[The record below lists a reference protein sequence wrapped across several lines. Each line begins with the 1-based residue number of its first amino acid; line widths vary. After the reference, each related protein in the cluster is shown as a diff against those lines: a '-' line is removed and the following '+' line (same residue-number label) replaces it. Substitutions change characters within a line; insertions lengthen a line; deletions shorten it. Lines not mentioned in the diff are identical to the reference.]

1 MKTEIRVPKMGM
13 DTTEVTVSNWLVKVG
28 DSVEVGSELVELES
42 EKVSFVLEA
51 EVAGEIIS
59 IAQPAGSV
67 VPVGDLLGAV
77 ETKKD

>member
-13 DTTEVTVSNWLVKVG
+13 DTTEVTVSNWLVKIG
-28 DSVEVGSELVELES
+28 DSVEVGSKLVELES
-42 EKVSFVLEA
+42 EKVAFVLEA